1 MKNDSN
7 NALNSQLH
15 AEAYPQIKFTTKV
28 KLEPMGY
35 DDKGNPKP
43 PRFLIADGDPGQI
56 MALVV
61 ISVFE
66 KLFDKNQAERS
77 LKGKSRRE
85 ALSEVA
91 KHLRPHKG
99 TKHETKRHI

>member
-43 PRFLIADGDPGQI
+43 PRNADGDPGQI